1 MGRGSLRG
9 SCVLLLA
16 AVLFLAVPRVFAGEG
31 SLGRDV
37 GIQERLG
44 SYVPLDLRFVDETDA
59 PVSLR
64 QLVRTPTILALVY
77 YRCPN
82 ACDYLLTGMA
92 DALTTVSAE
101 PGREYAVLTVSIDER
116 ETAQDAA
123 KAKRIALESIQR
135 PYPAEAWRFLRGSE
149 ESIQALADAVG
160 FRFARVGDDYD
171 HPLGIV
177 ILSPQGKIVRYMN
190 GTEFLPVDLKMSIM
204 EASTGTVRP
213 TIAKVVRFCFSYNPR
228 SHQFVFNTLKVSAI
242 VIFLLAGS
250 FVLYLVLTARRR
262 RGEGVKR

>member
-1 MGRGSLRG
+1 MGRGSLRA
-9 SCVLLLA
+9 VLLA
-16 AVLFLAVPRVFAGEG
+16 AVFLLPELRGFAAEG
-31 SLGRDV
+31 GPGADV
-37 GIQERLG
+37 AIEEKLG
-44 SYVPLDLRFVDETDA
+44 SRVPLDLRFADEADR
-59 PVSLR
+59 PVTLR
-64 QLVRTPTILALVY
+64 QLVHAPTILSLVY
-77 YRCPN
+77 FRCPN

-92 DALTTVSAE
+92 DALTAVPAV
-101 PGREYAVLTVSIDER
+101 PGKEFSVLTVSIDER
-116 ETAQDAA
+116 ETAQDAGRA
-123 KAKRIALESIQR
+123 KKIALESIQK
-135 PYPAEAWRFLRGSE
+135 PFPPDAWRFLRGSE
-149 ESIQALADAVG
+149 ESIDALADAIG

-250 FVLYLVLTARRR
+250 FVLYLVLSARRR
-262 RGEGVKR
+262 RGEGVNR